1 MTGGQLFHIT
11 EACSVRTLHKSISNS
26 LCERFTEQISVL
38 PAVPAHTHTHT
49 SSAALIL
56 VSLGVIQIR
65 WLLED
70 EIVSALRHSRV
81 IGPATLQK
89 VAEHVLRSSGRPHCH
104 CEEVPLQFVFGPE
117 QSLEKFKEAR
127 RTNRI

>member
-1 MTGGQLFHIT
+1 MGSFSTLLKRAAFVHFTRAFLIVFVKDSLNRYLCFLLF
-11 EACSVRTLHKSISNS
+11 L
-26 LCERFTEQISVL
+26 
-38 PAVPAHTHTHT
+38 HTHTHT

-81 IGPATLQK
+81 IGPAMLQK